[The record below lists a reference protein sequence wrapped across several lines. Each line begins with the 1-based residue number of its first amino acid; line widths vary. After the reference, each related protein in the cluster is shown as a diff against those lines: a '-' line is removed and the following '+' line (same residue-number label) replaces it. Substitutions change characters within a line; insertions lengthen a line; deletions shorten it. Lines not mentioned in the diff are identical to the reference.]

1 MKFSGLKIF
10 RSGQTIDE
18 VVRYLGVDLANS
30 LRDLSTG
37 LGKIRLLDNFEG
49 FEATFTFAGSDEQ
62 SFRHN
67 IGFIP
72 SQRIVVRADFSTIID
87 GPTAWTKEF
96 VYMKKTDAGAGTA
109 TVIFLR

>member
-1 MKFSGLKIF
+1 MKFSGFKIF
-10 RSGQTIDE
+10 RSGDTIEDAI
-18 VVRYLGVDLANS
+18 RYLSVELANS
-30 LRDLSTG
+30 LRDLASG
-37 LGKIRLLDNFEG
+37 LNKLKILDNFEG

>member
-1 MKFSGLKIF
+1 MKFTGLKLF
-10 RSGQTIDE
+10 RGSETPE
-18 VVRYLGVDLANS
+18 NLVRYISVDLANS
-30 LRDLSTG
+30 LRDLTIG
-37 LGKIRLLDNFEG
+37 LNRLKLLDNFEG
-49 FEATFTFAGSDEQ
+49 FEATFSFAGSDEQ

-67 IGFIP
+67 AGFIP

-87 GPTAWTKEF
+87 GPTVWTKEF